1 MIPVNRETMLT
12 VAIIA
17 CVIGLLYLFKELNR
31 TKEEMGTFKN
41 FSAQVV
47 RRLKPP
53 EPEQVQ
59 ETVKKVEPEKEEVEE
74 GKTEE

>member
-12 VAIIA
+12 VAIIV

-59 ETVKKVEPEKEEVEE
+59 ETEKKVEPKKEEVEE

>member
-12 VAIIA
+12 VAIIV